1 MKEIF
6 LIITIFLNSLLL
18 AQRYEA
24 GLFIGGANAI
34 ADVGNEAYL
43 APKTIAIGGFLKRNL
58 NERYSIRLSGTFSRL
73 RMEDKDSKSKYRTDR
88 KLTRGNHIGEGA
100 LIFEFNFFDF
110 NGEHQNAQTP
120 YLFIGIGGFS
130 YKKNGFEIAPNGSG
144 GFTRTKRVTYNFSPT
159 IPFGLGY
166 RYKFNYH
173 WVIGAEAGFR
183 ATFTDNLDKGD
194 PSTVFD
200 SRLTDR
206 QIQAIKDRYPE
217 VRKIGN
223 LNSND
228 WYVFTGI
235 TFSYTFGRKP
245 CYCK

>member
-1 MKEIF
+1 MKAVF
-6 LIITIFLNSLLL
+6 LIIILFLSSLLF
-18 AQRYEA
+18 AQRYEI
-24 GLFIGGANAI
+24 GLFLGGANAI

-58 NERYSIRLSGTFSRL
+58 NERYSIRLSGNFSRL
-73 RMEDKDSKSKYRTDR
+73 RMEDKDSKSKYRRNR

-110 NGEHQNAQTP
+110 NGEHQHAQTP
-120 YLFIGIGGFS
+120 YLFIGIGGMY
-130 YKKNGFEIAPNGSG
+130 YKKNDFAITPNGSQYPI
-144 GFTRTKRVTYNFSPT
+144 TRRTSYNFSPT

-166 RYKFNYH
+166 RYKFNYN
-173 WVIGAEAGFR
+173 WVISAEAGFR
-183 ATFTDNLDKGD
+183 TTFTDNLDRGD
-194 PSTVFD
+194 PSVVFHNSITPSQKQRIK
-200 SRLTDR
+200 SRHP
-206 QIQAIKDRYPE
+206 QI
-217 VRKIGN
+217 RKIGN

>member
-1 MKEIF
+1 MKAVF
-6 LIITIFLNSLLL
+6 LIIILFLSSLLF
-18 AQRYEA
+18 AQRYEI
-24 GLFIGGANAI
+24 GLFLGGANAI

-58 NERYSIRLSGTFSRL
+58 NERYSIRLSGNFSRM
-73 RMEDKDSKSKYRTDR
+73 RMEDKDSKSKYRRNR
-88 KLTRGNHIGEGA
+88 KLTKGNHIGEGA

-110 NGEHQNAQTP
+110 NGKHQRAQTP
-120 YLFIGIGGFS
+120 YLFAGIGGFFYQKRDLNPDDFLQKTS
-130 YKKNGFEIAPNGSG
+130 YAPDEQLA
-144 GFTRTKRVTYNFSPT
+144 FAPA

-173 WVIGAEAGFR
+173 WVIGAEVGFR
-183 ATFTDNLDKGD
+183 TTFTDNLDY
-194 PSTVFD
+194 
-200 SRLTDR
+200 
-206 QIQAIKDRYPE
+206 IKPPRNNNPDDIDRYRAE
-217 VRKIGN
+217 S

-235 TFSYTFGRKP
+235 TLSYAFGRKP